1 VPGVSGIVVE
11 RAEPGVE
18 VVTVTGEH
26 DLSTAPELQRRLD
39 AALDSGAAVAI
50 DLLQTTFID
59 STVLRVLICTRERA
73 SERGIG
79 FSVALGDST
88 GHGVRRLLEL
98 TGMEGRLQ
106 TAPTRAAAIAGAAAP
121 QHA

>member
-1 VPGVSGIVVE
+1 VCVSGIVVE
-11 RAEPGVE
+11 RAEQGVE

-39 AALDSGAAVAI
+39 AALESGAAVAI

-59 STVLRVLICTRERA
+59 STVLRVLICAREQA
-73 SERGIG
+73 NERGVG
-79 FSVALGDST
+79 FSVALGEST

-98 TGMEGRLQ
+98 TGMEQRLA

>member
-1 VPGVSGIVVE
+1 MSGIVVE

-39 AALDSGAAVAI
+39 AALDSGAAVAV

-59 STVLRVLICTRERA
+59 STVLRVLICARERA

-79 FSVALGDST
+79 FSVALGEST